1 MWTVI
6 SSRATLQGFLQVL
19 QKQFQEEVV
28 RSVGGLHMASSEPA
42 NRPLAVDEATRKA
55 AVRRR

>member
-1 MWTVI
+1 M
-6 SSRATLQGFLQVL
+6 QVL

-28 RSVGGLHMASSEPA
+28 RSVGGLHMAPFEPA
-42 NRPLAVDEATRKA
+42 NRPLAVDQAARKA